1 MNKMLQMYS
10 NVLLCK
16 KNQYAGSLAFVT
28 TVDANATDRL

>member
-1 MNKMLQMYS
+1 MNKMLL
-10 NVLLCK
+10 LLCK